1 MVINTTNREQVGSR
15 TVFLF
20 YIVLSAY
27 PILSFL
33 WRRSYP
39 FLTAEVFLLL
49 SVIAAFSIL
58 LVAVQSWIRPTLKAV
73 LTTLLI
79 VIVLLIQFNL
89 QMEGVLAIV
98 VLITPLAWVLK
109 SRFYLYGVPV
119 LVAMLVGAWVDSRH
133 HPDDFDN
140 SLPVHAVE
148 EGKPP
153 IIHILLDGFIG
164 MDGLPSYPASAL
176 FRKEVDRFFQDYGFV
191 TFPRAYSR
199 YPSTGASL
207 YAAMNFRND
216 GDNRF
221 TLEAQGRR
229 KHILNSN
236 AYFDVLEES
245 GYQFNVYQ
253 TAHLDFCQSNRDSTD
268 KCWNYVHPNVLTI
281 RQVDSIFQR
290 ASMLAKVIVAQS
302 FLLKKA
308 TFGLGFEN
316 VIAVYDPRVFKVMQE
331 DILANPMGRV
341 FFAHLLLPHNP
352 FVYLHDCSVRYDPDP
367 SMSYAM
373 ASNDRYRNPKVF
385 EYRTMRY
392 FEQAECALVTLRQ
405 MFEEM
410 KLRAIFDQAFIVIHG
425 DHGSQIASNYPTIGN
440 LKTLTYED
448 YRAHYSTL
456 FAVKLP
462 FGKSNQDSRSL
473 PISTLLE
480 EFVTAAAMVEQGHG
494 VATEPME
501 IAPQNE
507 NKLAPFIYLL
517 TPNGLKK
524 VDIDIFDD

>member
-1 MVINTTNREQVGSR
+1 M
-15 TVFLF
+15 
-20 YIVLSAY
+20 
-27 PILSFL
+27 
-33 WRRSYP
+33 
-39 FLTAEVFLLL
+39 
-49 SVIAAFSIL
+49 
-58 LVAVQSWIRPTLKAV
+58 
-73 LTTLLI
+73 
-79 VIVLLIQFNL
+79 
-89 QMEGVLAIV
+89 
-98 VLITPLAWVLK
+98 
-109 SRFYLYGVPV
+109 
-119 LVAMLVGAWVDSRH
+119 
-133 HPDDFDN
+133 
-140 SLPVHAVE
+140 
-148 EGKPP
+148 
-153 IIHILLDGFIG
+153 
-164 MDGLPSYPASAL
+164 
-176 FRKEVDRFFQDYGFV
+176 
-191 TFPRAYSR
+191 
-199 YPSTGASL
+199 
-207 YAAMNFRND
+207 
-216 GDNRF
+216 
-221 TLEAQGRR
+221 
-229 KHILNSN
+229 
-236 AYFDVLEES
+236 
-245 GYQFNVYQ
+245 
-253 TAHLDFCQSNRDSTD
+253 
-268 KCWNYVHPNVLTI
+268 HPNVLTI